1 MERFKD
7 FALDVFVR
15 VVILAGVL
23 VLLPVALDSAMQYQ
37 RVSEQCWSGPAPTC
51 VSSKGVAGGVTLEWL
66 VTFQPTKKAS

>member
-23 VLLPVALDSAMQYQ
+23 VLLPVALDSAMQYR

-51 VSSKGVAGGVTLEWL
+51 VSSKGAAGSVTLEWL
-66 VTFQPTKKAS
+66 VTFRPTEKAS